1 MAALVRK
8 DPSHVTL
15 EWVVRLV
22 QHMVESDPEQTFIIV
37 SITAACHIIT
47 TLLPPPPHLPS
58 LQDLMP
64 NLRWLVRNEHL
75 IKECSKELAAFEER
89 VQV

>member
-1 MAALVRK
+1 M
-8 DPSHVTL
+8 
-15 EWVVRLV
+15 RLV

-37 SITAACHIIT
+37 SITAAYHIIT
-47 TLLPPPPHLPS
+47 TLPPSLPS